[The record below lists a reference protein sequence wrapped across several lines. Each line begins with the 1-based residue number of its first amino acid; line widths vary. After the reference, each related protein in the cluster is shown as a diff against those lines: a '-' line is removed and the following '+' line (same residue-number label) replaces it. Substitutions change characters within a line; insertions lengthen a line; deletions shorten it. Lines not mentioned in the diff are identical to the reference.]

1 MIYILIILY
10 CLFCIIVYDGKERK
24 PQNIYNYWFLVGVLI
39 LLSGIQYRMGADI
52 ILYMTEYNY
61 YEKDFSISYLFGF
74 SSRRPLWV
82 LFNILCK
89 SLGFSFVVFKSIIAL
104 FVNIVIAKFI
114 VRRTKY
120 IYTALLVYF
129 LILYF
134 HFNFNVLRNSISI
147 CFFLLS
153 YGFLEKKNILPFI
166 LLNIVAIGF
175 HESVIIPALFS
186 SILFFVNIGNKKFII
201 PILILIGI
209 LLPLIP
215 ANIREFFQLASLYYD
230 VGIVGERAVHY
241 IEKDNY
247 SDFAL
252 SFFGYSEWVI
262 KLGFFVWLYY
272 KYSHRKEYRDYTTP
286 LFLYIL
292 FLILNNAI
300 PILYRIAEYYTLFYI
315 VCITEVVKEDNHD
328 KIRLNKFLVA
338 LVFVFYIHT
347 LFLFVGEKEIIQYY
361 PYTSIIDKNTV
372 PQREKMYGEKEYFD
386 FIR

>member
-1 MIYILIILY
+1 MQIWLHKHVCSPYMHSLIPVLNIFCNGLIEQIGIYQVYSQILY

-134 HFNFNVLRNSISI
+134 HFNFNFN
-147 CFFLLS
+147 
-153 YGFLEKKNILPFI
+153 
-166 LLNIVAIGF
+166 
-175 HESVIIPALFS
+175 
-186 SILFFVNIGNKKFII
+186 
-201 PILILIGI
+201 
-209 LLPLIP
+209 
-215 ANIREFFQLASLYYD
+215 
-230 VGIVGERAVHY
+230 
-241 IEKDNY
+241 
-247 SDFAL
+247 
-252 SFFGYSEWVI
+252 
-262 KLGFFVWLYY
+262 VW
-272 KYSHRKEYRDYTTP
+272 
-286 LFLYIL
+286 
-292 FLILNNAI
+292 A
-300 PILYRIAEYYTLFYI
+300 
-315 VCITEVVKEDNHD
+315 
-328 KIRLNKFLVA
+328 
-338 LVFVFYIHT
+338 HT
-347 LFLFVGEKEIIQYY
+347 LK
-361 PYTSIIDKNTV
+361 
-372 PQREKMYGEKEYFD
+372 
-386 FIR
+386 